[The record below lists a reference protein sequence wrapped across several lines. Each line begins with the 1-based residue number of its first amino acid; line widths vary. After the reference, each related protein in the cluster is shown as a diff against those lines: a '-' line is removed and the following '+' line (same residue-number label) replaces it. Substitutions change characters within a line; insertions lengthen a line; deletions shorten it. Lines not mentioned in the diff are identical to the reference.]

1 MKLIFQATA
10 LLLLSAA
17 AAGDS
22 KLDLTQRYLLLAT
35 TRTSTMQKELDQA
48 SAAGY
53 RVQASAGGAEMVVL
67 LEKAAGADQK
77 YQYLLLATTRTS
89 TMQKELNDAAAEG
102 FRLMPRNIVAKRG
115 ALSSENDP
123 AAYEIVLLME
133 KPPGPPQKY
142 RYLLLA
148 TARTSTM
155 QKELAQAVDEGYEI
169 VGMLTRG
176 EHMAILEKAER

>member
-1 MKLIFQATA
+1 MKFWFAA
-10 LLLLSAA
+10 LLLLTTV

-35 TRTSTMQKELDQA
+35 SRTSTMQKELDQA
-48 SAAGY
+48 AAAGY

-67 LEKAAGADQK
+67 LEKAATAGEN
-77 YQYLLLATTRTS
+77 YRYLLLATTRTS

-102 FRLMPRNIVAKRG
+102 FRLMPRNIVAKRE
-115 ALSSENDP
+115 AFSSGTDP
-123 AAYEIVLLME
+123 SGFEIVLLME
-133 KPPGPPQKY
+133 KPPGTPRKY

-148 TARTSTM
+148 TSRTSTM
-155 QKELAQAVDEGYEI
+155 QKELAEAVGNGYEI

-176 EHMAILEKAER
+176 EHVAILEKAES